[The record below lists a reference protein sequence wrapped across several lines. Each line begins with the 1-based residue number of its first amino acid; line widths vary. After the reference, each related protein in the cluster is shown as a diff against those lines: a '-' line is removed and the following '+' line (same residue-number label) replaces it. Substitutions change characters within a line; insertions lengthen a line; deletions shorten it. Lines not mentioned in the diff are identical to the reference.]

1 MIKTLSKAGREVNFL
16 NLVKAKYQNTT
27 PKSILNEEILGALTL
42 MEGANRDAH
51 CHCHR
56 IGSPGEC

>member
-1 MIKTLSKAGREVNFL
+1 MIKTLSKSGREMNFL

-27 PKSILNEEILGALTL
+27 PKSILNEEILVALTF

-51 CHCHR
+51 CHCHC